1 MKIVSITE
9 PQIPGVKLINF
20 ERFTDKRGFFTET
33 FRVSDFI
40 NNELK
45 CFPKGIMQANE
56 SYSRRNVLRGLHF
69 QWNPNMGKLVR
80 TITGHMVDLVLDLR
94 QGSPTQGKIMAFNMP
109 ANSTDG
115 TTNWIWV
122 PEGCAHGNF
131 FLEDSYIEYFCS
143 GSYNGECEAGVSP
156 FAEDIDW
163 SICDPKLKNLFADL
177 KDSFIATSKDINGL
191 SVKQWLDR
199 EDSKNFTI

>member
-1 MKIVSITE
+1 MKITSVNEFAIA
-9 PQIPGVKLINF
+9 GVKLINF
-20 ERFTDKRGFFTET
+20 ERFADKRGYFSET

-40 NNELK
+40 NNELGF
-45 CFPKGIMQANE
+45 FPNGIMQCNE

-80 TITGHMVDLVLDLR
+80 TITGHMVDLILDLR

-109 ANSTDG
+109 SNPSDTNSS
-115 TTNWIWV
+115 WIWV

-143 GSYNGECEAGVSP
+143 ASYNGECEAGVSP

-163 SICDPKLKNLFADL
+163 SICDPKMKNLFFDL
-177 KDSFIATSKDINGL
+177 KDSFIATQKDINGL
-191 SVKQWLDR
+191 SVKQWLD
-199 EDSKNFTI
+199 SNNANNFKL